1 MGDELSKLRDMRQS
15 NKQSKTTA
23 ENKSAAISAY
33 VGAKKKEKDDKGK
46 TMVADIEKV
55 DASKIAAQKAEAE
68 RQYEENKKKQRKRS
82 AIEIAMGTSE

>member
-1 MGDELSKLRDMRQS
+1 MGDELSKLRDMRNS
-15 NKQSKTTA
+15 NRQSKTTA

-55 DASKIAAQKAEAE
+55 DAAAIEAQKAAADK
-68 RQYEENKKKQRKRS
+68 QYEENRKKAKGKS
-82 AIEIAMGTSE
+82 AIEIAMGK